1 MNVLITNDD
10 GISAAGLDALVKTAV
25 ARGHRVLVS
34 APATQQSAVSQHLSL
49 NRPLF
54 AHPVRQWEGAEAWA
68 VEGTPAETATATE
81 TAAPGDIE
89 ALKVENAILREK
101 IEKMEAQVEKLRKA
115 LQELI

>member
-1 MNVLITNDD
+1 MLSRTYPFAKQQTSSRIRFVPSSSCRI
-10 GISAAGLDALVKTAV
+10 GARVWGGALVCA
-25 ARGHRVLVS
+25 
-34 APATQQSAVSQHLSL
+34 
-49 NRPLF
+49 
-54 AHPVRQWEGAEAWA
+54 
-68 VEGTPAETATATE
+68 GTPAETATATE